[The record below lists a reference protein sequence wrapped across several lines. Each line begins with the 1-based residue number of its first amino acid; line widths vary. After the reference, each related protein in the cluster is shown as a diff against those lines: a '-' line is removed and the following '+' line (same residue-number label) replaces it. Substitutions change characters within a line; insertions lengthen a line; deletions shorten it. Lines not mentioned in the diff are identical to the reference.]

1 VPFGVPHISTGDAFR
16 EAVASGSP
24 LGRTAK
30 GYMDRGD
37 LVPDEVVVGVIREQ
51 LLVPSAGGPE
61 VRAGFILDGFPR
73 NIFQAEALEDMLGQR
88 GLDIVVNLEVSTEVV
103 LRRIAGRRVC
113 TNCGTNHNVIDN
125 PPKVPNVC
133 DSCGG
138 RLVQRDDDTEE
149 AVRRRLEIYEAVTAP
164 LVDWYRERGLLVT
177 VDAAGSPDEVTGRA
191 VAAVE
196 AARQQR
202 ADR

>member
-1 VPFGVPHISTGDAFR
+1 M
-16 EAVASGSP
+16 E
-24 LGRTAK
+24 
-30 GYMDRGD
+30 RGE

-51 LLVPSAGGPE
+51 LLVPGDDGPE

-73 NIFQAEALEDMLGQR
+73 NVFQAEALEEMLGQR
-88 GLDIVVNLEVSTEVV
+88 GLDVVVNLDVSTEEV

-113 TNCGTNHNVIDN
+113 AKCGTNHNVIDS
-125 PPKVPNVC
+125 PPKEPNVC
-133 DSCGG
+133 DLCGG

-164 LVDWYRERGLLVT
+164 LVDWYRERGLLAT
-177 VDAAGSPDEVTGRA
+177 VDAAGSPDEVTERA
-191 VAAVE
+191 VAAIG

-202 ADR
+202 ADRQGSAKL

>member
-1 VPFGVPHISTGDAFR
+1 
-16 EAVASGSP
+16 
-24 LGRTAK
+24 
-30 GYMDRGD
+30 MDRGD

-51 LLVPSAGGPE
+51 LLISSTNGPE

-73 NIFQAEALEDMLGQR
+73 NIFQAEALEQMIGQR
-88 GLDIVVNLEVSTEVV
+88 GLDVVVNLEVSTEEV

-113 TNCGTNHNVIDN
+113 TKCGTNHNVIDN
-125 PPKVPNVC
+125 PPRVPDVC
-133 DSCGG
+133 GSCGG

-164 LVDWYRERGLLVT
+164 LVDWYRERGLLTT
-177 VDAAGSPDEVTGRA
+177 VDAAGRPDEVTERA
-191 VAAVE
+191 VAAIDE
-196 AARQQR
+196 ARQQR